1 MGTQTSKLE
10 LARTIVQQEINLPND
25 LWIDYLCHGYLRKM
39 YINLDDFFYEI
50 SLIQII
56 SKFLANTFLV
66 FDTYPPECRQLI
78 RKCGTQF
85 TRKVKLHDHLG
96 LITIGCGKG
105 WNGGTK
111 HRLIIKSW
119 TYSHMFDAFGIIT
132 NIKEFKSKRKWYT
145 DEIDSDD
152 YCALNGCCVVSK
164 YKIPDYNRFTIRSS
178 DCKPG
183 DVIMI
188 KFNGIEW
195 NVSFWFNGEI
205 VGEAMNITPNMT
217 YYPFIS
223 SNEYNNYDAQYQLIY
238 D

>member
-1 MGTQTSKLE
+1 
-10 LARTIVQQEINLPND
+10 
-25 LWIDYLCHGYLRKM
+25 
-39 YINLDDFFYEI
+39 
-50 SLIQII
+50 
-56 SKFLANTFLV
+56 
-66 FDTYPPECRQLI
+66 
-78 RKCGTQF
+78 
-85 TRKVKLHDHLG
+85 
-96 LITIGCGKG
+96 
-105 WNGGTK
+105 
-111 HRLIIKSW
+111 
-119 TYSHMFDAFGIIT
+119 MFDAFGIIT

-223 SNEYNNYDAQYQLIY
+223 SMKI
-238 D
+238 